1 MTATGR
7 RLREVIW
14 ELGVRVLVIIYSH
27 PMATKSPESSDG
39 QELSGRV
46 VSAQFPCRARAG
58 TTGRC
63 CGPGTGTTSS
73 RARHGHKA
81 YRAAPG

>member
-1 MTATGR
+1 MTATG
-7 RLREVIW
+7 IW

-46 VSAQFPCRARAG
+46 VPAQFPCRAQAG

-63 CGPGTGTTSS
+63 GGPGTGTTLGQ
-73 RARHGHKA
+73 ARHGHEA
-81 YRAAPG
+81 CRAAPG